1 MKITIIGFLS
11 TLVVLMTAC
20 SAQDQELTAG
30 EASTENQVQEEQPVL
45 YYNPVWSPDGSRI
58 AFYSNR
64 DGNFEIYTIHPDGT
78 NLRRLTHSDAGD
90 GEMTWS
96 PDGSQIVFSSNRDGP
111 NGIYVMNTDGSDL
124 VRLSDTARVAAP
136 AWSPEGTKIAYESR
150 VDGNRDLFV
159 MNADGSNQRRLTQHP
174 LRDFGH
180 EWSVDGSEIYFRT
193 ERNSGYWDIA
203 AVPVGGGDVRMI
215 TESSMSETA
224 IQITPDGSTL
234 VYVGT
239 PRGNSIV
246 SVNIA
251 SLLTVE
257 SN

>member
-20 SAQDQELTAG
+20 SAQDQESTAG

-96 PDGSQIVFSSNRDGP
+96 PDGSKVAYLADLEGGM
-111 NGIYVMNTDGSDL
+111 GIMTIG
-124 VRLSDTARVAAP
+124 
-136 AWSPEGTKIAYESR
+136 
-150 VDGNRDLFV
+150 
-159 MNADGSNQRRLTQHP
+159 ADGSAPTI
-174 LRDFGH
+174 
-180 EWSVDGSEIYFRT
+180 V
-193 ERNSGYWDIA
+193 
-203 AVPVGGGDVRMI
+203 I
-215 TESSMSETA
+215 T
-224 IQITPDGSTL
+224 
-234 VYVGT
+234 GT
-239 PRGNSIV
+239 
-246 SVNIA
+246 
-251 SLLTVE
+251 TTTH
-257 SN
+257 